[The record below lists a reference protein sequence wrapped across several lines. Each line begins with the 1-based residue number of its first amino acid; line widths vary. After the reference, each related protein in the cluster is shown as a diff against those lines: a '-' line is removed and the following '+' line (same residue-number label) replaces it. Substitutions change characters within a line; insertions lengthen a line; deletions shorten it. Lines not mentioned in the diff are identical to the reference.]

1 MAKTLDDNF
10 TEEIADIL
18 RKYTKYNAR
27 RKPELIDASTY
38 SLTNYNEANRVV
50 YEYNSLSAKAQK
62 INDQLPAEFK
72 DAYYELV
79 LFPVLSSANLNE
91 MYVAA
96 AKNKWYA
103 AQGRAATNDYAE
115 KVKSSLIKMLN

>member
-62 INDQLPAEFK
+62 
-72 DAYYELV
+72 
-79 LFPVLSSANLNE
+79 
-91 MYVAA
+91 
-96 AKNKWYA
+96 
-103 AQGRAATNDYAE
+103 
-115 KVKSSLIKMLN
+115 